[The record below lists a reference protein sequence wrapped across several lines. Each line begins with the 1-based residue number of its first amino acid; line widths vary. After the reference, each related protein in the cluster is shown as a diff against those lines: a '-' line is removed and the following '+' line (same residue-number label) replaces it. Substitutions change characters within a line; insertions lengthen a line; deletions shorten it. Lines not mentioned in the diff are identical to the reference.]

1 MFEQRTI
8 CLWAYSL
15 ENVLAEKI
23 ETILVRATFN
33 TRLRDFYDIHILQ
46 NIGRQVDTTILFT
59 ALTATCHR
67 RNSEYVL
74 PDYNHIL
81 TRIEKNQTM
90 CVSCGKISGRKIV
103 MRQVLHGKRS
113 CSRSVL
119 SVKPAWGKIIFICP
133 LEKCLIKMSNYE
145 IYILFPCFLS

>member
-90 CVSCGKISGRKIV
+90 CELWQNFRKKNSYAAGITWETV
-103 MRQVLHGKRS
+103 MQ
-113 CSRSVL
+113 SVC
-119 SVKPAWGKIIFICP
+119 FI
-133 LEKCLIKMSNYE
+133 
-145 IYILFPCFLS
+145 